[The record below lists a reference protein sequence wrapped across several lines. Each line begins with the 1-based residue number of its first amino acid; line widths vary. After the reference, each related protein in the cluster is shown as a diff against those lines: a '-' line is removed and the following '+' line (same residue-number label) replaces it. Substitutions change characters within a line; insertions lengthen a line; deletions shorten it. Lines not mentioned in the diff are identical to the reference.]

1 MTAITL
7 AVWGSRRPA
16 PLEILRIDD
25 SGAADL
31 LVGCSWPYGESH
43 DTIGTFGRA
52 LETAEHSELLEF
64 ARVLE
69 ACESAASL
77 MGDIVAELTVTGEQ
91 HDLHVSWPPPLVP
104 TDIESFVE
112 ALSALARDL
121 RRSPRGAL
129 EVHLERE
136 PLRLELVHRGSE
148 PFRFYGFEES
158 DLGAAV
164 EVHLGGPTDLADV
177 PCLLH
182 TPVEP
187 LSNPPEARV
196 DDAGLVELRPG
207 EKLVLALPSAS
218 ADGTALIRI
227 CYPRRDEEGTWFPD
241 EGWVVASAPA
251 AHARL
256 ECPG

>member
-1 MTAITL
+1 MITL

-16 PLEILRIDD
+16 PLEILRIDRT
-25 SGAADL
+25 GAAHL
-31 LVGCSWPYGESH
+31 LVGCAWPYGEH
-43 DTIGTFGRA
+43 FEMIGTFGRVLDA
-52 LETAEHSELLEF
+52 AEHSELVELASALES
-64 ARVLE
+64 
-69 ACESAASL
+69 CESAASPL
-77 MGDIVAELTVTGEQ
+77 GDIVAELTMTGGQ
-91 HDLHVSWPPPLVP
+91 HELRLSFPPPLVP

-136 PLRLELVHRGSE
+136 PPRLELLHRGSE

-164 EVHLGGPTDLADV
+164 EVHLGGQTDLADV

-182 TPVEP
+182 SPVEP

-227 CYPRRDEEGTWFPD
+227 CYPRRDEEEGAWFPD
-241 EGWVVASAPA
+241 QGWVVASAPA
-251 AHARL
+251 AHPRL
-256 ECPG
+256 ECPR